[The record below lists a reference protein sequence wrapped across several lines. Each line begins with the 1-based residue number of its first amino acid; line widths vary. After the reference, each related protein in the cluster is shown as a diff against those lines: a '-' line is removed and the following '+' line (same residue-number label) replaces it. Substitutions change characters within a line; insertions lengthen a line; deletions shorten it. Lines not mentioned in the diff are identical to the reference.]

1 MLELKSLGVCRDFTR
16 KLRCLVIKKRHISCM
31 KSCGIQSP
39 RSHQGRRIWSTA
51 SSISVGTPNKAG
63 TQVGSRTPRPL
74 PLLTLAPASTA
85 PLSAQISQ
93 SQNPAP
99 LLSCCSNFVRRP
111 SNSKSSAAAAE
122 VIASNFYS
130 KHVIRIQNPSP
141 ENGTSR
147 RSPS

>member
-1 MLELKSLGVCRDFTR
+1 MAVCRHFTR

-63 TQVGSRTPRPL
+63 TQVGSRMPRPL
-74 PLLTLAPASTA
+74 PLLTLAPASPA
-85 PLSAQISQ
+85 PLSAQITQ

-99 LLSCCSNFVRRP
+99 LSCCSNFVRRP